1 MSGGPAPLF
10 CPMTKLLPIP
20 DFFDSERV
28 GQLYRV
34 PYEQRAAEARQWART
49 HDLRPAAG
57 DSPRVGLL
65 LVDCQNTFCLPG
77 GELFVAGRSGLGAV
91 KDSWR
96 LCQFLYRQL
105 ARISEIVLTLDTHT
119 AIQVFHA
126 HFFLDR
132 DGEPPPPYTRIT
144 AADLET
150 GRYRV
155 NPDATL
161 AAGLDE
167 AELARHALHYC
178 RRLESSG
185 KYALVIWPY
194 HAMLGGAGHAIVP
207 AIEEAVFFHS
217 IARSAPPVFE
227 PKGQNPLTENY
238 SALRPEVLEGAD
250 GAPIAEPNRALLDR
264 LLDYDALLVAGQA
277 KSHCVA
283 WTVSDL
289 RDEIGRRDPD
299 GSLGLARRV
308 FLLEDATSPV
318 VVPGADFTDAAD
330 AAYSDF
336 ERAGMVRVRSTE
348 PPEEWPGFPT

>member
-1 MSGGPAPLF
+1 MSK
-10 CPMTKLLPIP
+10 TLPIP
-20 DFFDSERV
+20 EFFDSERV

-34 PYEQRAAEARQWART
+34 PYETRAAEARAWARQHGLT
-49 HDLRPAAG
+49 PAAG
-57 DSPRVGLL
+57 DAPRVGLL

-96 LCQFLYRQL
+96 LCQFLYGHL
-105 ARISEIVLTLDTHT
+105 DRISEIVLTLDTHT

-132 DGEPPPPYTRIT
+132 DGNPPAAYTQIT
-144 AADLET
+144 SGDLET

-155 NPDATL
+155 NPDAAT
-161 AAGLDE
+161 AAGLNVQ
-167 AELARHALHYC
+167 ELSRHALHYC
-178 RRLESSG
+178 RRLESQG
-185 KYALVIWPY
+185 KYVLVIWPY
-194 HAMLGGAGHAIVP
+194 HAMLGGAGHAVVP

-217 IARSAPPVFE
+217 IARSAQPRFE
-227 PKGQNPLTENY
+227 PKGLNPLTENY
-238 SALRPEVLEGAD
+238 SVLRPEVLEDAD
-250 GAPIAEPNRALLDR
+250 GNPIAEPNRQLLDH
-264 LLDYDALLVAGQA
+264 LLEYDALIVAGQA

-289 RDEIGRRDPD
+289 RDEIARRDPD
-299 GSLGLARRV
+299 GTQGLARRV

-330 AAYSDF
+330 AAYADF
-336 ERAGMVRVRSTE
+336 ERAGMVRVQSTD
-348 PPEEWPGFPT
+348 PLEEWPGFPA

>member
-1 MSGGPAPLF
+1 MQH
-10 CPMTKLLPIP
+10 TLPIP

-34 PYEQRAAEARQWART
+34 PYETRATEAREWAKR
-49 HDLRPAAG
+49 HGLSPAAG
-57 DSPRVGLL
+57 DAPRVGLL

-96 LCQFLYRQL
+96 LCQFLYRNL
-105 ARISEIVLTLDTHT
+105 GRISEIVLTLDTHT

-126 HFFLDR
+126 HFFLDGNQ
-132 DGEPPPPYTRIT
+132 DPPAAYTQIT
-144 AADLET
+144 SEDLEA

-155 NPDATL
+155 NPDAAA
-161 AAGLDE
+161 AAGLDPD
-167 AELARHALHYC
+167 ALARHALHYC
-178 RRLESSG
+178 RRLESQG
-185 KYALVIWPY
+185 KYVLVIWPY
-194 HAMLGGAGHAIVP
+194 HAMLGGAGHAVVP
-207 AIEEAVFFHS
+207 ALEEAVFFHS
-217 IARSAPPVFE
+217 IARSAQPVFE
-227 PKGQNPLTENY
+227 PKGRNPLTENY
-238 SALRPEVLEGAD
+238 SVLRPEVLEAAD
-250 GAPIAEPNRALLDR
+250 GTPIAEPNRVLLDR
-264 LLDYDALLVAGQA
+264 LLGYDALVVAGQA

-308 FLLEDATSPV
+308 YLLEDATSPV

-330 AAYSDF
+330 AAFEDF
-336 ERAGMVRVRSTE
+336 ERAGMIRVQSTD
-348 PPEEWPGFPT
+348 PVEEWPGFPT

>member
-1 MSGGPAPLF
+1 MPS
-10 CPMTKLLPIP
+10 TLPIP

-34 PYEQRAAEARQWART
+34 PYETRATEAREWATR
-49 HDLRPAAG
+49 HGLKPAAG
-57 DSPRVGLL
+57 DAPRVGLL

-96 LCQFLYRQL
+96 LCQFLYRHL
-105 ARISEIVLTLDTHT
+105 GRVTEIVLTLDTHT

-132 DGEPPPPYTRIT
+132 EGNPPAAYTAIT
-144 AADLET
+144 SEDLET

-155 NPDATL
+155 NPDATA
-161 AAGLDE
+161 AAGLDQD
-167 AELARHALHYC
+167 ELARHALHYC
-178 RRLESSG
+178 RRLEAQG
-185 KYALVIWPY
+185 KYVLVIWPY
-194 HAMLGGAGHAIVP
+194 HAMLGGAGHALVP

-217 IARSAPPVFE
+217 IARSAQPVFE
-227 PKGQNPLTENY
+227 PKGLNPLTENY
-238 SALRPEVLEGAD
+238 SVLRPEVLEDAD
-250 GAPIAEPNRALLDR
+250 GRPIAEPNRPLLDR
-264 LLDYDALLVAGQA
+264 LLGFDALIVAGQA

-289 RDEIGRRDPD
+289 RDEIAWRDPD
-299 GSLGLARRV
+299 GSKGLARRV

-330 AAYSDF
+330 AAFADF
-336 ERAGMVRVRSTE
+336 ERAGMVRVQSTD
-348 PPEEWPGFPT
+348 PLGEWPGFPA

>member
-1 MSGGPAPLF
+1 MPS
-10 CPMTKLLPIP
+10 TLPIP

-34 PYEQRAAEARQWART
+34 PYETRATEAREWARR
-49 HDLRPAAG
+49 HYVSPAAG
-57 DSPRVGLL
+57 DAPRVGLL

-96 LCQFLYRQL
+96 LCQFLYQHL
-105 ARISEIVLTLDTHT
+105 GRISEVVLTLDTHT

-126 HFFLDR
+126 HFFLDEN
-132 DGEPPPPYTRIT
+132 GNPPAAYTQIT
-144 AADLET
+144 SEDLET

-155 NPDATL
+155 NPNAT
-161 AAGLDE
+161 AGAGLDQE
-167 AELARHALHYC
+167 ELSRHALHYC
-178 RRLESSG
+178 RRLEAQG
-185 KYALVIWPY
+185 KYVLVIWPY
-194 HAMLGGAGHAIVP
+194 HAMLGGAGHALVP

-217 IARSAPPVFE
+217 IARSAQPIFE
-227 PKGQNPLTENY
+227 SKGRNPLTENY
-238 SALRPEVLEGAD
+238 SVLRPEVLEDAD
-250 GAPIAEPNRALLDR
+250 GNPIAEPNRPLLDR
-264 LLDYDALLVAGQA
+264 LLGYDALLVAGQA

-289 RDEIGRRDPD
+289 RDEIKRRDPD

-330 AAYSDF
+330 EAYADF
-336 ERAGMVRVRSTE
+336 ERAGMVRVQSTD
-348 PPEEWPGFPT
+348 PLEEWSGFPA

>member
-1 MSGGPAPLF
+1 MPE
-10 CPMTKLLPIP
+10 TLPIP

-34 PYEQRAAEARQWART
+34 PYETRATDARAWAA
-49 HDLRPAAG
+49 HHGLKPAAG
-57 DSPRVGLL
+57 DAPRVGLL

-96 LCQFLYRQL
+96 LCQFLYGHL
-105 ARISEIVLTLDTHT
+105 DRISEIVLTLDTHT

-132 DGEPPPPYTRIT
+132 EGNPPAAYTAIT
-144 AADLET
+144 SQDLET

-155 NPDATL
+155 NPDATA
-161 AAGLDE
+161 AAGLDQD
-167 AELARHALHYC
+167 ELARHALHYC
-178 RRLESSG
+178 RRLEAQG
-185 KYALVIWPY
+185 KYVLVIWPY
-194 HAMLGGAGHAIVP
+194 HAMLGGAGHAVVP

-217 IARSAPPVFE
+217 IARSAQPVFE
-227 PKGQNPLTENY
+227 PKGLNPLTENY
-238 SALRPEVLEGAD
+238 SVLRPEVLEDAEGR
-250 GAPIAEPNRALLDR
+250 PIAEPNRRLLDR
-264 LLDYDALLVAGQA
+264 LLDYDALIVAGQA

-289 RDEIGRRDPD
+289 RDEIQRRDPD
-299 GSLGLARRV
+299 GSAGLAGRV

-330 AAYSDF
+330 AAYADF
-336 ERAGMVRVRSTE
+336 GRAGMVRVRSTD
-348 PPEEWPGFPT
+348 PLEEWPGFPT